1 MTMKTTDPKERLA
14 QLLKQHNL
22 HVEWNEIF
30 CHYYFVVKDGNG
42 KELWRKQGVNLRM
55 IRDSLLEFLETYTER
70 PATD

>member
-1 MTMKTTDPKERLA
+1 MKTNDPKERLA

-30 CHYYFVVKDGNG
+30 CRYYFVVKDGNG